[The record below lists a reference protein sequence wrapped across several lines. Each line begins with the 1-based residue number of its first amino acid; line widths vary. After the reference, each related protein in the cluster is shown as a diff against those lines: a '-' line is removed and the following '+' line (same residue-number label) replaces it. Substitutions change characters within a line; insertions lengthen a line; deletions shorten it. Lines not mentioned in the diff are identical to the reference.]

1 MTATVAND
9 NISFSSLKDAYVAG
23 GGSDA
28 DGDSQLKDHKT
39 DSAISKSMFAG
50 AGFTNGDKV
59 PSSGP
64 ISIHSHMKGKTFG
77 SSGVGKGGK

>member
-28 DGDSQLKDHKT
+28 DGDSQLKDGKT
-39 DSAISKSMFAG
+39 NSPIAKSHFRDAK
-50 AGFTNGDKV
+50 FTNGDKV

-64 ISIHSHMKGKTFG
+64 ISILSHMKGKTFG
-77 SSGVGKGGK
+77 TLKK